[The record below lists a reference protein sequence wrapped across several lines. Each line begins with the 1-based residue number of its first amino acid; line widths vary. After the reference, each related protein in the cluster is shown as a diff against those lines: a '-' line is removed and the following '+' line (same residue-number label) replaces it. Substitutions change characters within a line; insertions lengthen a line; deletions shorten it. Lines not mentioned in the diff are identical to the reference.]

1 MTKLRIFRLA
11 ALLVPF
17 LIAGGAHA
25 AGPEGVASYA
35 VEGAFADVRQDL
47 ADAIIHR
54 GYVIDYEAK
63 IGDML
68 TRTAGD
74 VGATKTI
81 YANAEAMQFCSAV
94 VSRRAMEAD
103 PANIAFCPY
112 VLFVYE
118 RADQTGTVNV
128 GFRKMPEVGS
138 DASREA
144 LAAVNALLD
153 EIVREAAGQ

>member
-1 MTKLRIFRLA
+1 MEKLGMFRLA

-17 LIAGGAHA
+17 LMVGGVHA
-25 AGPEGVASYA
+25 AGPDGVVSYA

-47 ADAIIHR
+47 ADAIINR

-68 TRTAGD
+68 KRTAGD
-74 VGATKTI
+74 VGAEKTL

-118 RADQTGTVNV
+118 RADQSGTVNV
-128 GFRKMPEVGS
+128 GFRQMPEGGS

-144 LAAVNALLD
+144 LAAVNTLLD
-153 EIVREAAGQ
+153 EIAREAAGQ